1 MGSHRVF
8 EYNPRHPFIIKLNEM
23 VTPPEDSEEDYVS
36 DPDAIDIAW
45 YLHDTAVLNSGYSI
59 KDIPDYTERM
69 NRLIQAQMELDEVE
83 LAEEINPE
91 PEDDGDET
99 ADMDDLDAE
108 LPPGYEAGDPEVL
121 IP

>member
-1 MGSHRVF
+1 MGSYRSHRVF
-8 EYNPRHPFIIKLNEM
+8 EYNPRHPFLVKLNEM
-23 VTPPEDSEEDYVS
+23 VTPPEDDDSDKDFVS
-36 DPDAIDIAW
+36 SPEAIDIAW

-91 PEDDGDET
+91 PEEEPEDE
-99 ADMDDLDAE
+99 
-108 LPPGYEAGDPEVL
+108 G
-121 IP
+121 